1 MRATYLLMVSVLW
14 AGQSLAFTLPEE
26 AVHPYECDHCE
37 SLSHDNLNSDWP
49 TNHLPLGHETM
60 HAQKSNKY
68 SLRTTLQQLS
78 QGVAL
83 QTLAPGAIIRIS
95 PAAANS
101 RLKLNFI
108 LETEK
113 HQVLPLQEA
122 SSLFADEEGLKE
134 SAFGGESLMAMQ
146 LKPELGSG
154 RFILKSDPV
163 KGHEQDAYVI
173 HVFDQGSN
181 AYLTVA
187 TDKARYHYGDELI
200 ATFSLRDDAVG
211 YPIDVITAS
220 LVTPDGNQRAL
231 TLEKVSWDVYQAKVM
246 LRSEKGFHGENW
258 YIEAQVDTDVG
269 GRNVKRQ
276 AHTAFSYTIP
286 SAAVRSIKRDN
297 PAEPFQFKAQVEVAT
312 GSRYALQAVLFATD
326 DQGKVIP
333 VDTVQSAAWFAT
345 GFNELN
351 FSFHPEEST
360 TYKAPYYLGALQLT
374 DYGQLKAVYEYS
386 QLIPLQQIGQE

>member
-1 MRATYLLMVSVLW
+1 MRATSVLIMSALW
-14 AGQSLAFTLPEE
+14 AGQSLAFTLPQD

-37 SLSHDNLNSDWP
+37 SLSHDVLSSDWP
-49 TNHLPLGHETM
+49 TSHLPLGHETM
-60 HAQKSNKY
+60 HSQKSNKY
-68 SLRTTLQQLS
+68 SVRTTLHQLN

-83 QTLAPGAIIRIS
+83 QTLAPGAIIRVS
-95 PAAANS
+95 PVAPEA
-101 RLKLNFI
+101 RLNLNFN
-108 LETEK
+108 LKTPN
-113 HQVLPLQEA
+113 HQVFALKDA
-122 SSLFADEEGLKE
+122 SALFAKDDGLNE
-134 SAFGGESLMAMQ
+134 SAFAGESIMAMQ

-154 RFILKSDPV
+154 RFILTSDLV
-163 KGHEQDAYVI
+163 KGHEQDVYII

-181 AYLTVA
+181 AYLTVS
-187 TDKARYHYGDELI
+187 TDKARYHYGDELV

-211 YPIDVITAS
+211 YPIDVITAN
-220 LVTPDGNQRAL
+220 LVTPDGNQRPL
-231 TLEKVSWDVYQAKVM
+231 SLEKVSWDVYQAKLM

-286 SAAVRSIKRDN
+286 SAAVRSIKRNN
-297 PAEPFQFKAQVEVAT
+297 PAEPFKFTAQVEVAT

-326 DQGKVIP
+326 DQGKVVP

-345 GFNELN
+345 GVNELN
-351 FSFHPEEST
+351 FSFNPEEST
-360 TYKAPYYLGALQLT
+360 QYKAPYFLGALQLT